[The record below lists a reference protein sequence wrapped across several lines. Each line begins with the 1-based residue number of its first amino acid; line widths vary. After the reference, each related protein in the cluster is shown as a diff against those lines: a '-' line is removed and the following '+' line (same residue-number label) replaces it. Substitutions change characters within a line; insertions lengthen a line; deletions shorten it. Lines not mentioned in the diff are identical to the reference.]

1 MLKRNRLLLISS
13 SVVLL
18 CLAIVVGATY
28 ALFTE
33 KASVQHHLQAG
44 NLTASLVRH
53 SYTYTVLGDDGVMK
67 TVKSSDIAADNKDKD
82 VDFSAVNKSNFFGFD
97 NSKEIK
103 MAPGCSFNAVFT
115 IANKGST
122 AFTYSF
128 DFVGVDGKSISDDF
142 AKQLQVDV
150 VAIKDDGT
158 TKSVASGTIYSFI
171 NDSGKVYTAN
181 GGEALV
187 VDANSSTKFSVTVT
201 FVSSGN
207 NNAAEKGTVW
217 FDFVVN
223 ATQYTG
229 K

>member
-1 MLKRNRLLLISS
+1 MLKRNRLLLLSS

-18 CLAIVVGATY
+18 CLDIVVGATF

-33 KASVQHHLQAG
+33 TSTVKHHLQAG

-53 SYTYTVLGDDGVMK
+53 SYTYTILGEDGVMK
-67 TVKSSDIAADNKDKD
+67 TVDSKDVAADNKDVD
-82 VDFSAVNKSNFFGFD
+82 VDFSKANTSNFFGFD
-97 NSKEIK
+97 NSKTIK
-103 MAPGCSFNAVFT
+103 MVPGCTFNAVFT

-122 AFTYSF
+122 AFTYDF
-128 DFVGVDGKSISDDF
+128 DFVKTDGKTISDIF
-142 AKQLQVDV
+142 AKQLNAEV
-150 VAIKDDGT
+150 VAIKADGT
-158 TKSVASGTIYSFI
+158 KVTVASGTVYEFV
-171 NDSGKVYTAN
+171 NDGAKVYGPASD
-181 GGEALV
+181 EYLV

-201 FVSSGN
+201 FVPSGSN
-207 NNAAEKGTVW
+207 NDAENGNVW